1 MLRIRHH
8 RLVDLLV
15 LEGWVPAQ
23 QVAGEAV
30 VVEVVVAGFSVA
42 VVEVE
47 VQLGDLQEVL

>member
-8 RLVDLLV
+8 RPVDLLV

-23 QVAGEAV
+23 QVAGVAGAV
-30 VVEVVVAGFSVA
+30 VVEEEGFSVA
-42 VVEVE
+42 VVEAE